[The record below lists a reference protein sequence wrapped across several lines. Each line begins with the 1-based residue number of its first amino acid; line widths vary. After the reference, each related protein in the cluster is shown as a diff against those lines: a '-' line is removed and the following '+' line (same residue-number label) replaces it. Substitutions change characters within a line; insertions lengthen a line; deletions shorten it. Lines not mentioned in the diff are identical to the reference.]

1 MPPSQVVVKLS
12 SIVIILIT
20 FSSAA
25 QNCISQTQNK
35 AVVVFVELA
44 TVHTSRF

>member
-35 AVVVFVELA
+35 VVVVVELA